1 MQLLCSWC
9 DIVCI
14 DSFKS
19 KLTLWP
25 HTQWCKQRWCVP
37 RAMVAPVTQLTECA
51 CAHLDLQGSIV
62 LVRKCD
68 TSWLKCKCILCRVCC
83 SVGGLTLRNDLWSF
97 ELTLCLDC
105 GSSGWTDT
113 GVSTK
118 LKQRRKRE
126 SWVVLVLDMRCLSSL
141 CAKYGSSYD
150 HDLNLAEC
158 QWSWQMSLPT
168 SWMGGCE
175 ELSRLTKK

>member
-1 MQLLCSWC
+1 MTRYVGFPIMGPRILERQFQSIHSPRPGNKLVCSLPTQWLWRSSRVGSWSSWIMQLLCSWC

-25 HTQWCKQRWCVP
+25 HTQWCKQRGCVP

-68 TSWLKCKCILCRVCC
+68 TSWLKYKCILCRVCC
-83 SVGGLTLRNDLWSF
+83 SVGGLTLRMIVVF
-97 ELTLCLDC
+97 
-105 GSSGWTDT
+105 WTD
-113 GVSTK
+113 VMPW
-118 LKQRRKRE
+118 L
-126 SWVVLVLDMRCLSSL
+126 
-141 CAKYGSSYD
+141 
-150 HDLNLAEC
+150 
-158 QWSWQMSLPT
+158 WQ
-168 SWMGGCE
+168 
-175 ELSRLTKK
+175 

>member
-19 KLTLWP
+19 KITLWP

-83 SVGGLTLRNDLWSF
+83 SVGGLTLRMIRGLLKWHY
-97 ELTLCLDC
+97 TLIVT
-105 GSSGWTDT
+105 WTDA

-118 LKQRRKRE
+118 SEQRRKRE